1 MQNGRDERR
10 VGPGG
15 GVLHAIHLLQLVGAV
30 CLEDSLPQDY
40 RMVLASP
47 TSRSFRIIA
56 LAGRLVAPA
65 TAKHSHTTLGRTR
78 SASPTPSPSA
88 FPYEQELGEER
99 QALVVE
105 HGGAEARARS
115 SPNLQ
120 MNDSRVIDWR
130 PGGPKPLTASHGR
143 SQPLTATP
151 ATHGL
156 SPPPTTTNTVTIC
169 LKFFLKQAQHRR
181 ASLEEPLEERSG
193 FPIYLQLHLR

>member
-1 MQNGRDERR
+1 MLRCRGAEGGHPYTRGTDPNMVYCGAPAGAPQVLSFLLRAAVQNGRDERR

-99 QALVVE
+99 QALVE
-105 HGGAEARARS
+105 EPHAAAS
-115 SPNLQ
+115 LP
-120 MNDSRVIDWR
+120 
-130 PGGPKPLTASHGR
+130 TASGW
-143 SQPLTATP
+143 SSNKL
-151 ATHGL
+151 
-156 SPPPTTTNTVTIC
+156 V
-169 LKFFLKQAQHRR
+169 
-181 ASLEEPLEERSG
+181 
-193 FPIYLQLHLR
+193 